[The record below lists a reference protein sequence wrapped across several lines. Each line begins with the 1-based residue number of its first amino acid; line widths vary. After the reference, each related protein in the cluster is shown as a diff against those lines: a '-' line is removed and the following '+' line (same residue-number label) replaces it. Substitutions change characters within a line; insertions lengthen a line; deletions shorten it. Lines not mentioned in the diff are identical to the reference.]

1 MSATLDIVVLA
12 ILAIEPKHGYQIM
25 KDVEQLT
32 GQSLSI
38 GGNRLY
44 PLLRTLENR
53 GAIVQELAPS
63 PTVGAPSRHVYS
75 LTPQGKIQLENRLQ
89 DLQLAESDEEFMLAV
104 ALFSLTP
111 ANHWP
116 RLLQRRWEVLE
127 KERRRLGEIIA
138 HYDSVTIWPQ
148 RVTALRA
155 QHIAVDQ
162 QWIRELLDTLA
173 SAPDAEHDKRESN
186 DG

>member
-1 MSATLDIVVLA
+1 MSSTLEIVVLA

-44 PLLRTLENR
+44 PLLRTLEND

-63 PTVGAPSRHVYS
+63 PNVGAPSRHVYS
-75 LTPQGKIQLENRLQ
+75 LTAQGKTLLENRLQ
-89 DLQLAESDEEFMLAV
+89 DLQLAEAEEGFMLAV
-104 ALFSLTP
+104 ALFPLIPPT
-111 ANHWP
+111 HWP
-116 RLLQRRWEVLE
+116 HLLQRRWEVLE
-127 KERRRLGEIIA
+127 NERQRLGEILA
-138 HYDSVTIWPQ
+138 HYDSVTVWPQ

-155 QHIAVDQ
+155 QHITVDQ
-162 QWIRELLDTLA
+162 QWIRDLLDTLA
-173 SAPDAEHDKRESN
+173 SES
-186 DG
+186 DTEDDQEGVK

>member
-1 MSATLDIVVLA
+1 MSSTLEIVVLA

-25 KDVEQLT
+25 KDVQQLT
-32 GQSLSI
+32 GQSLSV

-44 PLLRTLENR
+44 PLLRTLENH
-53 GAIVQELAPS
+53 GAIMHELALS

-75 LTPQGKIQLENRLQ
+75 LTPQGKTQLENRLQ
-89 DLQLAESDEEFMLAV
+89 DLQLAETEEEFMLAV
-104 ALFSLTP
+104 ALFPLIP
-111 ANHWP
+111 ASHWP
-116 RLLQRRWEVLE
+116 HLLQRRWEVLE
-127 KERRRLGEIIA
+127 KERQRLGEIIA
-138 HYDSVTIWPQ
+138 QYDSVTVWPQ

-162 QWIRELLDTLA
+162 QWIRDLLDTLA
-173 SAPDAEHDKRESN
+173 SESDSENNKRESN